1 MTEPGAGETV
11 AVVVI
16 TMPLSKQAR
25 AELSEMLGPG
35 YAVVDMR
42 SAPSSANIVLTT
54 VVSSHALSMLRDT
67 FPQARILFTELHD
80 DERGISFAGPLS
92 RIVAQA
98 PDGYFIAHSL
108 DALTPVVQSEVKLQL
123 SGSTGRTPLT
133 LSLTS
138 AVPAPQQETDVP
150 STSTVRWIDRMTF
163 PSMPPGR
170 WLDLEPIDALVVHML
185 RTDDPRRDP
194 LWPALAAE
202 CIIRIA
208 AHHPEDVLVDVA
220 GLAPTTR
227 AELQIRVESEQV
239 NHAAWP

>member
-1 MTEPGAGETV
+1 MTEPGAGET
-11 AVVVI
+11 VVVI

-54 VVSSHALSMLRDT
+54 VVSSHALSILRGT
-67 FPQARILFTELHD
+67 FPRARILFTELHD
-80 DERGISFAGPLS
+80 DERGIGFAGPLS

-123 SGSTGRTPLT
+123 SGSTSRTPRT

-138 AVPAPQQETDVP
+138 AVPAPQQKTDVP
-150 STSTVRWIDRMTF
+150 STSTVRWIDRLTF
-163 PSMPPGR
+163 PSMPSGR

-185 RTDDPRRDP
+185 RTDNPAATPSGRPWPPSASSASPR
-194 LWPALAAE
+194 
-202 CIIRIA
+202 
-208 AHHPEDVLVDVA
+208 
-220 GLAPTTR
+220 TTPR
-227 AELQIRVESEQV
+227 TYSST
-239 NHAAWP
+239 